1 MLRRFVRRATLATL
15 SVGVLTVLLTG
26 CSLFPQPPV
35 ASFVVEYNV
44 TADVMV
50 VNLNASSSSDP
61 NDDAIVSYMW
71 AFDDDVDV
79 ISPLDYSKTLSTPLL
94 QVRFPD
100 EGEYVIQLLVVDETG
115 AMSAPLIQTIT
126 LPVIVVDPTEQAN

>member
-1 MLRRFVRRATLATL
+1 MLKRFVRRGTLAAL
-15 SVGVLTVLLTG
+15 SVGALMILLTA

-50 VNLNASSSSDP
+50 VDLNATTSSDP
-61 NDDAIVSYMW
+61 NEDAIVSYMW
-71 AFDDDVDV
+71 AFDDDID
-79 ISPLDYSKTLSTPLL
+79 IIAPLDYSKTLPTPLL

-100 EGEYVIQLLVVDETG
+100 EGEYSITLLVVDASG
-115 AMSAPLIQTIT
+115 SASAPVTQTIT
-126 LPVIVVDPTEQAN
+126 LPAIVVAP

>member
-1 MLRRFVRRATLATL
+1 MLRQFVRRATLAAL
-15 SVGVLTVLLTG
+15 SVGGLVVLLTA

-44 TADVMV
+44 TADFMV
-50 VNLNASSSSDP
+50 VDLDASSSSDP
-61 NDDAIVSYMW
+61 NNDAIVSYMW
-71 AFDDDVDV
+71 AFDDDVNI
-79 ISPLDYSKTLSTPLL
+79 ISPLDYSKTLPTPLL

-115 AMSAPLIQTIT
+115 AMSVPVSQTIM
-126 LPVIVVDPTEQAN
+126 LPVIVVDPTQ

>member
-1 MLRRFVRRATLATL
+1 MLKRFVRRGTLAAL
-15 SVGVLTVLLTG
+15 SVGALMILLTA

-50 VNLNASSSSDP
+50 VDLNATTSSDP
-61 NDDAIVSYMW
+61 NEDAIVSYMW
-71 AFDDDVDV
+71 VFDDDVD
-79 ISPLDYSKTLSTPLL
+79 IIAPLDYSKTLPTPLL

-100 EGEYVIQLLVVDETG
+100 EGEYSITLLVVDASG
-115 AMSAPLIQTIT
+115 SASAPVTQTIT
-126 LPVIVVDPTEQAN
+126 LPAIVVAP

>member
-1 MLRRFVRRATLATL
+1 MLRRFVRRATLAAL
-15 SVGVLTVLLTG
+15 SVGGLAVLLTA

-44 TADVMV
+44 TADFMV
-50 VNLNASSSSDP
+50 VDLNASSSSDP
-61 NDDAIVSYMW
+61 NGDAIVSYMW
-71 AFDDDVDV
+71 AFDDDVN
-79 ISPLDYSKTLSTPLL
+79 ITSPLDHSKTLPTPLL

-115 AMSAPLIQTIT
+115 AMSAPVSQTIM
-126 LPVIVVDPTEQAN
+126 LPVIVVDPTQ

>member
-1 MLRRFVRRATLATL
+1 MLKSSVRRVGVAALSVGLLLATL
-15 SVGVLTVLLTG
+15 TA

-44 TADVMV
+44 TADAMV
-50 VNLNASSSSDP
+50 VNLNATGSSDP

-71 AFDDDVDV
+71 AFDDDVDIV
-79 ISPLDYSKTLSTPLL
+79 APLDYSKTLPTPLL

-100 EGEYVIQLLVVDETG
+100 EGEYIIQLLVVDETG
-115 AMSAPLIQTIT
+115 AMSVPVIQTIM
-126 LPVIVVDPTEQAN
+126 LPVIVVDPTQ

>member
-1 MLRRFVRRATLATL
+1 MLKLSVRRAGVAALSVGLLLATL
-15 SVGVLTVLLTG
+15 TA

-44 TADVMV
+44 TADAMV
-50 VNLNASSSSDP
+50 VNLNATGSSDP

-71 AFDDDVDV
+71 AFDDDVDIV
-79 ISPLDYSKTLSTPLL
+79 APLDYSKTLPTPLL

-100 EGEYVIQLLVVDETG
+100 EGEYVIQLLVVDATG
-115 AMSAPLIQTIT
+115 AMSVPVIQTIM
-126 LPVIVVDPTEQAN
+126 LPVIVVDPTQ